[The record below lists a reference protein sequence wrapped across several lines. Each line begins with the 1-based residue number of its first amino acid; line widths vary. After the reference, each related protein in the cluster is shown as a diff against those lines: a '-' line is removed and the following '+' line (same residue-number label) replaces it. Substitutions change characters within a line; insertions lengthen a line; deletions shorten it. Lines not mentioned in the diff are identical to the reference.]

1 MKFPVIPVSQSSVG
15 LHGIE
20 EKAFDSGERPGR
32 AERALLSDKLEFVRQ
47 RYNSLYSDEDKNP
60 RRRISDRSL
69 QNSPIQLP
77 RAGLF
82 PLQYYNRRAPKKSPP
97 NGLERTVAD
106 IGTEA
111 FYPVVYCGRNK
122 RKRL

>member
-20 EKAFDSGERPGR
+20 EKAFDSGERPGL

-60 RRRISDRSL
+60 RRRISDRSFENPPL
-69 QNSPIQLP
+69 RLP
-77 RAGLF
+77 RQGLSRV
-82 PLQYYNRRAPKKSPP
+82 QYYNRTGACPVLKK
-97 NGLERTVAD
+97 
-106 IGTEA
+106 
-111 FYPVVYCGRNK
+111 VYSD
-122 RKRL
+122 